1 MKQNLRVIIDRH
13 GPPDIMKLVEE
24 MLPEPGPGQVRLRIR
39 AAGVG
44 YSDVMAQRGGY
55 PLAPRLPF
63 TPGYDLAGVVDK
75 VGVGVEGMAEGQT
88 VAALHPDFGCY
99 ARYLCVP
106 ASILVPY
113 PAHLEAAEVASL
125 VLNYLTA
132 HCILHKKAK
141 VRRGDSALVHSAA
154 GGVGT
159 ALIQLG
165 VLAGLTLYGTASR
178 AKTDL
183 VRQLG
188 AIPIDYQTEDFV
200 AVLRDAVPGGVDAA
214 FDPMGGAN
222 LRRSYRAV
230 KPGGRV
236 VCYGFAG
243 NHFGGLLPMA
253 SGVLQMTAL
262 NLLPDGKRVSLCATP
277 GECRKDVRWY
287 RDTLALLI
295 DLLAKGAIKPVVGA
309 LFPLTEVS
317 KAHALLES
325 GKAVGKVVLA
335 CDV

>member
-1 MKQNLRVIIDRH
+1 MSVNLRVLIDRY
-13 GPPDIMKLVEE
+13 GPPEVMKLAEE
-24 MLPEPGPGQVRLRIR
+24 PLPEPGPGQVRVKIL

-55 PLAPRLPF
+55 SLAPRLPF
-63 TPGYDLAGVVDK
+63 TPGYDFAGEVDKLGAGVVD
-75 VGVGVEGMAEGQT
+75 MAVGQT
-88 VAALHPDFGCY
+88 VAALQPDFGCY

-113 PAHLEAAEVASL
+113 PAQLDAAEVVSL

-132 HCILHKKAK
+132 HCILHKKAG
-141 VRRGDSALVHSAA
+141 VQRGDTALVHSAA

-165 VLAGLTLYGTASR
+165 GLAGLKLYGTASR
-178 AKTDL
+178 AKADL

-188 AIPIDYQTEDFV
+188 AIPIDYQSEDFV
-200 AVLRDAVPGGVDAA
+200 AVLREAVPGGVDAA
-214 FDPMGGAN
+214 FDPMGGSN
-222 LRRSYRAV
+222 LRRSYRTV
-230 KPGGRV
+230 KRGGRV

-253 SGVLQMTAL
+253 TGVAQMAAL
-262 NLLPDGKRVSLCATP
+262 NLLPDGKRVLLCATP
-277 GECRKDVRWY
+277 AECRKDVRWY
-287 RDTLALLI
+287 KDTLALLI
-295 DLLAKGAIKPVVGA
+295 GLLAKGAIKPVVGA
-309 LFPLTEVS
+309 TFALADVS

-325 GKAVGKVVLA
+325 GKATGKVVLA
-335 CDV
+335 CAE